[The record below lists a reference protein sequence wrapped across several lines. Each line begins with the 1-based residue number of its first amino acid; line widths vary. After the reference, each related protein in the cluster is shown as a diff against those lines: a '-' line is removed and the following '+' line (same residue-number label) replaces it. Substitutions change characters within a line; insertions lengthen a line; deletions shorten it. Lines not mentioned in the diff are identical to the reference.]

1 MKIIAKK
8 LYFFKVNL
16 KNVNNNLILIIYN
29 IFCKETNVY
38 QRIE

>member
-1 MKIIAKK
+1 MKIIAI
-8 LYFFKVNL
+8 FKVNL

-29 IFCKETNVY
+29 LFCKETNVY